1 MFKPSIFDNAKK
13 LENRRKVVPR
23 SVDLYDGSPND
34 PISQAQ
40 IAILEAAA
48 GKPVVAAAPVVNGTA
63 DSTLPVSTPQR
74 PQPNPFNLLS
84 RLTEAE
90 NTPRSSVAG
99 SPGPEG
105 TGTPNPERD
114 TPMGDV
120 EGQPLIFRDPVLEK
134 TKLAEA
140 RDAVL
145 PVTPLDHAILESLA
159 QGARGDDRK
168 LRDFFGGIMLVGGT
182 SKTPGLREFIEARLR
197 ELRPF
202 YGKEILV
209 GPPPREFDPQVVAWK
224 GGSVFGRLSSH
235 GNDSWISKYEYDML
249 GARLLNNKCMFAW

>member
-1 MFKPSIFDNAKK
+1 MQGLFKPSIFDNAKK
-13 LENRRKVVPR
+13 LENRRQIVPR

-40 IAILEAAA
+40 IAVLEASA
-48 GKPVVAAAPVVNGTA
+48 GKPVV
-63 DSTLPVSTPQR
+63 STIAVSTPQR
-74 PQPNPFNLLS
+74 PQPNPFNLLG

-105 TGTPNPERD
+105 TGTPNPDRD
-114 TPMGDV
+114 TPMGDG

-134 TKLAEA
+134 TKLADA
-140 RDAVL
+140 RDNVL
-145 PVTPLDHAILESLA
+145 PIMPLDHAILESLA

-224 GGSVFGRLSSH
+224 GGSVFGRLSGH
-235 GNDSWISKYEYDML
+235 GNDSWISKFEYDML

>member
-235 GNDSWISKYEYDML
+235 GNDSWISKYEYDIL

>member
-1 MFKPSIFDNAKK
+1 
-13 LENRRKVVPR
+13 VVPR

-40 IAILEAAA
+40 ISILEAAA
-48 GKPVVAAAPVVNGTA
+48 GKPVVAAAPAVNGTA
-63 DSTLPVSTPQR
+63 DPTMAVSTPQR
-74 PQPNPFNLLS
+74 PQPNPFNLLG

-114 TPMGDV
+114 TPMGDA

-134 TKLAEA
+134 IKLAEA
-140 RDAVL
+140 RDSVL

-224 GGSVFGRLSSH
+224 GGSVFGRLSGH

>member
-1 MFKPSIFDNAKK
+1 MIFENARK
-13 LENRRKVVPR
+13 LEHRRKVLPR

-34 PISQAQ
+34 PLSQAQ
-40 IAILEAAA
+40 IAVLEIAA
-48 GKPVVAAAPVVNGTA
+48 GKPIVALNGTSDVVTTSA
-63 DSTLPVSTPQR
+63 VASTPQR
-74 PQPNPFNLLS
+74 PQLS
-84 RLTEAE
+84 NILGRLNENE

-105 TGTPNPERD
+105 TNTPNPERD
-114 TPMGDV
+114 TPMGDAD
-120 EGQPLIFRDPVLEK
+120 GQPLIFRDPVYEK
-134 TKLAEA
+134 TKLAEE
-140 RDAVL
+140 RDKVL
-145 PVTPLDHAILESLA
+145 PVISLDQAILESLA

-168 LRDFFGGIMLVGGT
+168 LRDFFGGIMLVGGA
-182 SKTPGLREFIEARLR
+182 SKTPGLREFLEARLR

-209 GPPPREFDPQVVAWK
+209 GPPPRDFDPQVVAWK

-235 GNDSWISKYEYDML
+235 GNDSWISKVEYDML

>member
-1 MFKPSIFDNAKK
+1 
-13 LENRRKVVPR
+13 VVPR

-48 GKPVVAAAPVVNGTA
+48 GKPVVPAATVNGNIDPT
-63 DSTLPVSTPQR
+63 VSTPQR
-74 PQPNPFNLLS
+74 PQPNPFNLLG
-84 RLTEAE
+84 RLTENE

-105 TGTPNPERD
+105 TGTPNPEREV
-114 TPMGDV
+114 GDAD
-120 EGQPLIFRDPVLEK
+120 GQPLIFRDPVLEK
-134 TKLAEA
+134 TKLADA
-140 RDAVL
+140 RDNVL
-145 PVTPLDHAILESLA
+145 PITPLDHAILESLT

-168 LRDFFGGIMLVGGT
+168 LRDFFGGIMLVGGA
-182 SKTPGLREFIEARLR
+182 SKTPGLREFLEARLR
-197 ELRPF
+197 ELRPN

-224 GGSVFGRLSSH
+224 GGSVFGRLSGH

>member
-13 LENRRKVVPR
+13 LQNRRRVVPR
-23 SVDLYDGSPND
+23 STDLYDGSPND
-34 PISQAQ
+34 PISTAQ
-40 IAILEAAA
+40 IAILDAAA
-48 GKPVVAAAPVVNGTA
+48 GKPITAAALNGTSDPA
-63 DSTLPVSTPQR
+63 IASTPQR
-74 PQPNPFNLLS
+74 PIPNPFNNLLS
-84 RLTEAE
+84 RLGENE

-114 TPMGDV
+114 DGDA
-120 EGQPLIFRDPVLEK
+120 QPLTFRDPVLEK
-134 TKLAEA
+134 TKLAAA
-140 RDAVL
+140 RDAIL
-145 PVTPLDHAILESLA
+145 PITPLDHAILESLA

-168 LRDFFGGIMLVGGT
+168 LRDFFGGIMLVGGA
-182 SKTPGLREFIEARLR
+182 SKTPGLREFLEARLR

-224 GGSVFGRLSSH
+224 GGSVFGRLSSN
-235 GNDSWISKYEYDML
+235 GNDSWISRYEYDIL